1 MNFLKKFFRHPWAI
15 IIICLACT
23 GFFGYFIKNLQMD
36 NSLRQ
41 FFPQKDESY
50 DRMNATEDTF
60 GSMLSIGIVLDA
72 ELLAAAQ
79 TMLKTR
85 DGIFRAG
92 YLHLIAARHHPH
104 IRVLVLQT
112 QDILIVDAVES
123 GGVEGIVEGYN

>member
-72 ELLAAAQ
+72 ENGTILTPEYLGVIKRISETGKGVKIVRINAVDEH
-79 TMLKTR
+79 MNG
-85 DGIFRAG
+85 DGSISQ
-92 YLHLIAARHHPH
+92 IAEM
-104 IRVLVLQT
+104 VK
-112 QDILIVDAVES
+112 ES
-123 GGVEGIVEGYN
+123 LPEKIIEEEK